1 MSILPHIGLKK
12 YSKNE
17 YIYKMKQIP
26 EAIYLIL
33 KGEIMFEVRVEM
45 PKQKKTAA
53 TSKNHPNE
61 FMIQT
66 EALGIGNYFGE

>member
-1 MSILPHIGLKK
+1 MMSILPHIGLKK

-33 KGEIMFEVRVEM
+33 KG
-45 PKQKKTAA
+45 
-53 TSKNHPNE
+53 
-61 FMIQT
+61 
-66 EALGIGNYFGE
+66 